1 MDECCTPGLQLWQ
14 GAKVC
19 PQGDVK
25 CIALRFSPGI
35 VLKQFPFFF
44 IPNYGCTGKE
54 RAAMAQNRE
63 PISAEQIRQLQLLA
77 QSLRFGTLTLVFQ
90 DGKLIQID
98 KNEKI
103 RLKSE

>member
-1 MDECCTPGLQLWQ
+1 M
-14 GAKVC
+14 V
-19 PQGDVK
+19 
-25 CIALRFSPGI
+25 
-35 VLKQFPFFF
+35 
-44 IPNYGCTGKE
+44 
-54 RAAMAQNRE
+54 QNRD

>member
-1 MDECCTPGLQLWQ
+1 MTP
-14 GAKVC
+14 
-19 PQGDVK
+19 
-25 CIALRFSPGI
+25 
-35 VLKQFPFFF
+35 
-44 IPNYGCTGKE
+44 
-54 RAAMAQNRE
+54 NRE

-103 RLKSE
+103 RLKNE

>member
-1 MDECCTPGLQLWQ
+1 M
-14 GAKVC
+14 V
-19 PQGDVK
+19 
-25 CIALRFSPGI
+25 
-35 VLKQFPFFF
+35 
-44 IPNYGCTGKE
+44 
-54 RAAMAQNRE
+54 QNHE

-103 RLKSE
+103 RLKNE

>member
-1 MDECCTPGLQLWQ
+1 
-14 GAKVC
+14 
-19 PQGDVK
+19 
-25 CIALRFSPGI
+25 
-35 VLKQFPFFF
+35 
-44 IPNYGCTGKE
+44 
-54 RAAMAQNRE
+54 MAQNRDS
-63 PISAEQIRQLQLLA
+63 ISAEQIRQLQLLA

>member
-1 MDECCTPGLQLWQ
+1 
-14 GAKVC
+14 
-19 PQGDVK
+19 
-25 CIALRFSPGI
+25 
-35 VLKQFPFFF
+35 
-44 IPNYGCTGKE
+44 
-54 RAAMAQNRE
+54 MAQNRD

-77 QSLRFGTLTLVFQ
+77 QSLRFGTLPLVFQ

>member
-1 MDECCTPGLQLWQ
+1 
-14 GAKVC
+14 
-19 PQGDVK
+19 
-25 CIALRFSPGI
+25 
-35 VLKQFPFFF
+35 
-44 IPNYGCTGKE
+44 
-54 RAAMAQNRE
+54 MAQNHE

-103 RLKSE
+103 RSKNE